1 MNLPSAVKLTQEPLH
16 SGIAILNRRSTSSH
30 SENPPKVGRLRE
42 RSCRKPFPAIPMQSY
57 HQLDV
62 DDGLM
67 LHNKRRNQLQEKT
80 MQDIRTPNAP
90 FVLEYF
96 FGIRRLSAVTYVNRQ
111 DVEKCV
117 YSEG

>member
-1 MNLPSAVKLTQEPLH
+1 MHTLGKACLFRCPLH
-16 SGIAILNRRSTSSH
+16 LSIAILNRRSTSSH
-30 SENPPKVGRLRE
+30 SE
-42 RSCRKPFPAIPMQSY
+42 KPAHNRQLPRTLMWKAVSSYPPMQSY

-96 FGIRRLSAVTYVNRQ
+96 LVSV
-111 DVEKCV
+111 V
-117 YSEG
+117 YLQ